1 MAVTIAFEVSTQT
14 DKYILLL
21 LLIFYYLQLHD
32 NRSELSI
39 FQFQNIISDPV
50 SPSPSHF
57 SIGR

>member
-14 DKYILLL
+14 DKYTLL